1 MKMLAPQ
8 PSQILTVFTKSG
20 QPLDITLDGGATG
33 SFIKYSC
40 AIAHKFRIWPNNQ
53 SAGLADSKTSVKSIG
68 YIEETFFRDNWS
80 VKFRG
85 LVVENLKAD
94 VYGGQPFMIDNDI
107 IQRPAKNIITVQG
120 KYTVMQTNSVLP
132 SRNPNSAALVTLA
145 KLNLQ
150 QSMLFPGQCMTVP
163 VKTNLP
169 DGPVLI
175 EPKMNNRNQ
184 IKPFLLNDQE
194 NIVIKNDTTNP
205 VMIPQDLNVLEI
217 TACATESLCN
227 VQTKPHIPEQK
238 ISHNEEYCKIND
250 NINHAVIDDNLLH
263 KLHQIHKN
271 FSDVFDGKLT
281 GYNGNCGK
289 HAVSIQW
296 ADETRP
302 KSTRVHVPTWS
313 ANKDVAL
320 QRKIDQ
326 LTEMGVLADPY
337 EHNVQ
342 VKCVHPCF
350 LQKKA
355 RAAKKN
361 FEDCSLDELRF
372 LTAPN
377 AVNEKC
383 RQIQTKIP
391 DQNEVFKFLSNNKYV
406 IFADLYESFFQ
417 NHLDKK
423 DWGYMAISSPFKG
436 LRVYTRSS
444 QGLLN
449 QDEELSQLLFK
460 VLGDNLMQGHC
471 MKIADDLLIGGNT
484 TEEAINNWEKVLSKL
499 SAANLKLSPS
509 KVRIFPNETSIY
521 GWSVKDG
528 TITPDPHRK
537 LALSKAKYSDLK
549 TISDVRSWTGIY
561 KTFLIAMPGLAQTMD
576 PFDRLTAGVK
586 DGKIEVVW
594 TPELIQHF
602 QEATKKINDSVQFLA
617 LPQKH
622 EQLII
627 MPDATV
633 KNPAI
638 GFTLNV
644 IRDGKLLPVI
654 FYSFKLQESQKN
666 WWPCEQEALAV
677 ATSLKKSSHYVLNSS
692 KPTLI
697 LTDSKPVVE
706 AFNLLKIGKFS
717 TSSRMSAFLH
727 TANQFKIDIQ
737 HISGKFK
744 QNLAPDYLS
753 RNPADCPSSDCQVC
767 RFIQETAQCTVSAI
781 ESQVTVT
788 GNHVE
793 VREFRHV
800 GEAKPVQFNG
810 HIISAIDPTEIL
822 PIGTRKSWA
831 DLQQQ
836 DHACSEALKRLK
848 TGQQPYKKGPF
859 SNEIRRYYN
868 ACQAKDLLVVVDKI
882 PNSTQTIQRIV
893 VPKSFVPA
901 VITQL
906 HHREQNHPSA
916 HQLEKLFNRYFFG
929 INVKQTI
936 DETVKDCV
944 LCKSNK
950 FMLPNRQEFE
960 VKSRPQHPGSIFNID
975 VMRRQNQK
983 VMVCRDLFS
992 SFTTAVL
999 LKTEQADCLLK
1010 GIISCISA
1018 IRSHGQVLVRTD
1030 SATGFQAL
1038 CNNPSLMKLN
1048 IKLETTDPANKNSVA
1063 SVDNAIKELEQELC
1077 KLSPHDP
1084 TCNETVLSLALESM
1098 NSKIRNR
1105 GLSAKEIIFS
1115 RDNYTN
1121 KNIALNDRKLAQQ
1134 QLQNKTVDNRHS
1146 EKVKFAKSNNHQE
1159 SVKKGDTVAFV
1170 LKPDKTKSRD
1180 IFLVTDVFKDKLQV
1194 NKIMRFH
1201 SSQPKIQTKSRIVP
1215 TPAVYQI
1222 TDAKQPRC
1230 SDIQTKIA
1238 PQISTNTTSNTAI
1251 PWRPYRDCASTD
1263 DEDEEI
1269 LKTPPRSNKSAP
1281 DPYSSLRT
1289 WEKEQRTYARRSLST
1304 PDRMSSTKQL
1314 VESLDSS
1321 FEASAIRYTPD
1332 DNEGDLTWDN
1342 FTTPTAQSS
1351 PEGLSRVHYVDDL
1364 YDEVRKNLEQIQ
1376 TDQVQNLD
1384 HVLPIPEC
1392 MLKPSKKKRVS
1403 PPRPDLPLER
1413 EERLKSLRPRS
1424 KSKSGK

>member
-1 MKMLAPQ
+1 MKTLAPQ

-20 QPLDITLDGGATG
+20 NPLDITLDGGATG
-33 SFIKYSC
+33 SFIKYTC
-40 AIAHKFRIWPNNQ
+40 AIKNKFKIWPNNQ
-53 SAGLADSKTSVKSIG
+53 SAGLADNKTSVKSIG
-68 YIEETFFRDNWS
+68 YIEETLFRDNWS
-80 VKFRG
+80 VRFRG

-94 VYGGQPFMIDNDI
+94 IYGGQPFMIENDI
-107 IQRPAKNIITVQG
+107 ILRPAKNIITVKG

-132 SRNPNSAALVTLA
+132 SKNPNSAALVTLA

-150 QSMLFPGQCMTVP
+150 QSVVLPGQCINVP
-163 VKTNLP
+163 AKTNLP
-169 DGPVLI
+169 DGPVII
-175 EPKMNNRNQ
+175 EPKMNSRNQ
-184 IKPFLLNDQE
+184 ISPFLMDNHE
-194 NIVIKNDTTNP
+194 KIVIKNNTDSL
-205 VMIPQDLNVLEI
+205 VMIPQDLNVIEI
-217 TACATESLCN
+217 TACGTSTLSN
-227 VQTKPHIPEQK
+227 VQTKPHKPKSEAEQSK
-238 ISHNEEYCKIND
+238 GHLKLND
-250 NINHAVIDDNLLH
+250 NINKDVIDDSLLH
-263 KLHQIHKN
+263 KLQNIHN
-271 FSDVFDGKLT
+271 RFSDVFDGKLT

-296 ADETRP
+296 ADDTRP
-302 KSTRVHVPTWS
+302 KSTRVHIPTWS
-313 ANKDVAL
+313 ANKDIAL

-326 LTEMGVLADPY
+326 LTDMGVLADPY

-377 AVNEKC
+377 AVNDKC
-383 RQIQTKIP
+383 RQVQTKVP

-436 LRVYTRSS
+436 LRVYTRST

-471 MKIADDLLIGGNT
+471 MKIADDLLIGGNS
-484 TEEAINNWEKVLSKL
+484 TEEAVDNWEKVLSKL

-509 KVRIFPNETSIY
+509 KVRIFPRETSIY
-521 GWSVKDG
+521 GWTVTDG

-537 LALSKAKYSDLK
+537 LALGKVKHTDLK
-549 TISDVRSWTGIY
+549 TISDIRSWTGIY

-586 DGKIEVVW
+586 DGKMEVVW
-594 TPELIQHF
+594 TPELIEHF
-602 QEATKKINDSVQFLA
+602 QNATRKINDSVQFLT
-617 LPQKH
+617 LPQQQ

-627 MPDATV
+627 MPDATI

-644 IRDGKLLPVI
+644 MREGRLLPVI
-654 FYSFKLQESQKN
+654 FYSFKLQDSQKN

-677 ATSLKKSSHYVLNSS
+677 AAAIKKCSHYILNST

-706 AFNLLKIGKFS
+706 AFNLLKAGKFS

-727 TANQFKIDIQ
+727 AANQFKIDIQ

-753 RNPADCPSSDCQVC
+753 RNPAECSNPECQVC
-767 RFIQETAQCTVSAI
+767 RFIHDVAHCTVSSI
-781 ESQVTVT
+781 NTKTIDDSNNILIRDFE
-788 GNHVE
+788 HI
-793 VREFRHV
+793 

-810 HIISAIDPTEIL
+810 CNISTVNVADPL
-822 PIGTRKSWA
+822 PIGNRKSWA
-831 DLQQQ
+831 ELQQQ
-836 DHACSEALKRLK
+836 DLACAEALKRLR

-893 VPKSFVPA
+893 VPKHFVPA

-929 INVKQTI
+929 IHVKQVS
-936 DETVKDCV
+936 DETVKECV

-950 FMLPNRQEFE
+950 FMLPNKQEFE
-960 VKSRPQHPGSIFNID
+960 TKSKPEHPGTIFNID
-975 VMRRQNQK
+975 IMRRHSQK
-983 VMVCRDLFS
+983 IMVCRDLFS
-992 SFTTAVL
+992 SFTTAAII
-999 LKTEQADCLLK
+999 KTEQAECLLR
-1010 GIISCISA
+1010 GIITCLST
-1018 IRSHGQVLVRTD
+1018 IRSRGQILVRTD

-1038 CNNPSLMKLN
+1038 SNNPSLDKLN
-1048 IKLETTDPANKNSVA
+1048 IKLETTDPANKNSIA
-1063 SVDNAIKELEQELC
+1063 TVDNAIKELEQELC
-1077 KLSPHDP
+1077 KISPHDP
-1084 TCNETVLSLALESM
+1084 ACNDTVLTLALESM
-1098 NSKIRNR
+1098 NSKIRSR
-1105 GLSAKEIIFS
+1105 GLSAKEIVFS

-1121 KNIALNDRKLAQQ
+1121 KNISLDDERLAQQ
-1134 QLQNKTVDNRHS
+1134 QLINKSIDNKHSQN
-1146 EKVKFAKSNNHQE
+1146 VKFAKSNNQQE
-1159 SVKKGDTVAFV
+1159 DIKKGDTVAFTR
-1170 LKPDKTKSRD
+1170 KTDKTRSRD
-1180 IFLVTDVFKDKLQV
+1180 IYLVTNVMKDKLQI
-1194 NKIMRFH
+1194 NKIMKFH
-1201 SSQPKIQTKSRIVP
+1201 SSQPKIQSKSRIVP
-1215 TPAVYQI
+1215 TPTVFQI
-1222 TDAKQPRC
+1222 TDAKHSRYCEKQPETVVQESKNNLKDQMPRW
-1230 SDIQTKIA
+1230 Q
-1238 PQISTNTTSNTAI
+1238 
-1251 PWRPYRDCASTD
+1251 PYRDHASTD
-1263 DEDEEI
+1263 DEDEDLAQI
-1269 LKTPPRSNKSAP
+1269 SPGPVSRAP
-1281 DPYSSLRT
+1281 DPYAGLKT
-1289 WEKEQRTYARRSLST
+1289 WEKEQRSYARQSLST
-1304 PDRMSSTKQL
+1304 PDRLSSTRIL

-1321 FEASAIRYTPD
+1321 FEASAAKYPS
-1332 DNEGDLTWDN
+1332 NEQENDLTWDH
-1342 FTTPTAQSS
+1342 FSTPPAPIS
-1351 PEGLSRVHYVDDL
+1351 EDELLRVHYVDDL
-1364 YDEVRKNLEQIQ
+1364 YDEVRRNLDQIQ
-1376 TDQVQNLD
+1376 TDRVQNLD
-1384 HVLPIPEC
+1384 NVLPIPEC
-1392 MLKPSKKKRVS
+1392 IQSTTKKKRVS
-1403 PPRPDLPLER
+1403 PPRPDLPIER
-1413 EERLKSLRPRS
+1413 EERLKSLRSRS
-1424 KSKSGK
+1424 KSNTEK